1 MKSKKRWLWIGIA
14 IVVLAGLGGGGYL
27 IYQNFMRPTGTAMT
41 LETATVTRGLL
52 DANVSGSSSVS
63 AAHDVSLTF
72 GSSGKVAEILV
83 EVGDE
88 VKAGQPLAR
97 LDTTDLQDAVTQ
109 AEISLAQARIS
120 LEETK
125 AGPSDAD
132 LTAAE
137 ASLRA
142 ARASYSEV
150 VKGASAEEVEQAK
163 VALRQAEVSLES
175 AQSNY
180 DRSGAAWRAEAANS
194 SVTTNLWTAQAAYEA
209 AKVSY
214 NDVVSGATSSE
225 RSAAWAKVQQAQ
237 ASLDK
242 LKAEPTEES
251 LQLAEISVTQAELSL
266 KQAQYNLDQATLK
279 APTAGTVTAIN
290 ISVGETASGVA
301 MAISS
306 LDSLQIELSLD
317 ESDVASVKVG
327 QTARITLDVFD
338 DGDLEGKVI
347 YVAPVG
353 SVSSG
358 VVLYNVT
365 VSLPKTELAVRPGMA
380 ADVEIVTI
388 EGGETLLIPLTAV
401 QRRGEQTFVMRQLKA
416 GETPSVQGMGMG
428 SGRPNASGTRTAGGN
443 GTGRTRSGNSP
454 FGTSGFTLV
463 PVTLGAQ
470 SETEVQ
476 VLSGLAEGDVV
487 ALMSTSSTTQ
497 TMPFGMPGEMPGG
510 MPPDGGGMPAGGPV
524 PGGAGGPP

>member
-1 MKSKKRWLWIGIA
+1 M
-14 IVVLAGLGGGGYL
+14 GLGGGGYL

-41 LETATVTRGLL
+41 LETAMVTKGLL
-52 DANVSGSSSVS
+52 DANVSASSSVS

-72 GSSGKVAEILV
+72 GASGKVAEILV
-83 EVGDE
+83 EVGDV

-109 AEISLAQARIS
+109 AEISLAQAKIS
-120 LEETK
+120 LAETK

-132 LTAAE
+132 LAAAE

-150 VKGASAEEVEQAK
+150 AKGASAEEVEQAK

-180 DRSGAAWRAEAANS
+180 DRSGAAWRAEVANS

-242 LKAEPTEES
+242 LKEQPTKES
-251 LQLAEISVTQAELSL
+251 LALAEISVTQAELSL
-266 KQAQYNLDQATLK
+266 KQAQYNLEQATLT

-290 ISVGETASGVA
+290 ISVGTTASGVA

-306 LDSLQIELSLD
+306 LDALQIKLSLD
-317 ESDVASVKVG
+317 ESDVAAVKVG
-327 QTARITLDVFD
+327 QTAHITLDVFD
-338 DGDLEGKVI
+338 DGQLDGQVI
-347 YVAPVG
+347 YVAPAG

-358 VVLYNVT
+358 VVLYDVT

-380 ADVEIVTI
+380 ADVEIVTV
-388 EGGETLLIPLTAV
+388 EGGETLLVPLTAV

-416 GETPSVQGMGMG
+416 GETPSAQGMGG
-428 SGRPNASGTRTAGGN
+428 GRPNASGTPGAMGPGGQMNGTRTAGG
-443 GTGRTRSGNSP
+443 TGNWSGRSRSGNSS
-454 FGTSGFTLV
+454 FGATGFTLV

-470 SETEVQ
+470 SDTEVQ

-497 TMPFGMPGEMPGG
+497 TLPFGMPGEMPGG
-510 MPPDGGGMPAGGPV
+510 MPPDGGGMPEGGGA